1 MLKIHYFK
9 PYCAGSKFH
18 RKTLK
23 FHSLLNKIDLNPQK
37 KKLDRLAKK
46 KHPNIHIYNIYVY
59 IIGCFFSLTYRA
71 FFFRIKIDL
80 IKQTLKF

>member
-1 MLKIHYFK
+1 MISYLYAHPRIILNFKIDRIFFQLGKDWLMLKIHYFK

-46 KHPNIHIYNIYVY
+46 KTP
-59 IIGCFFSLTYRA
+59 
-71 FFFRIKIDL
+71 
-80 IKQTLKF
+80 